1 MTRQVHLFDRPDRF
15 IAGTVGQPGERT
27 FYLQA
32 SQAGRTVS
40 VSLEKAQVAVL
51 AERMDELLTEVAQ
64 RSLDEDQQAAARS
77 REPVVR
83 AVLAALSGDA
93 DDVAAADDVD
103 PLTTPVEEEFR
114 VGAMGLAW
122 DGDGEAVV
130 VEAVAGGEEP
140 VEEDAIL
147 SDTDDGPDALRVR
160 ITPVA
165 ARAFI
170 ARARRVIAAGR
181 PACPLCALPLDP
193 AGHVC
198 PRQNGYRR

>member
-1 MTRQVHLFDRPDRF
+1 VTRQVFLFDRPDRF
-15 IAGTVGQPGERT
+15 VTGTVGQPGERT

-32 SQAGRTVS
+32 SDAGRTVS
-40 VSLEKAQVAVL
+40 VSMEKAQVAVL
-51 AERMDELLTEVAQ
+51 ADRMDELLAEIAQ
-64 RSLDEDQQAAARS
+64 RSLDEGEQAAARS

-83 AVLAALSGDA
+83 AVLAALTGNA
-93 DDVAAADDVD
+93 DDVAAVDDVD

-140 VEEDAIL
+140 VDEDAIL
-147 SDTDDGPDALRVR
+147 SDTSDGPDALRVR
-160 ITPVA
+160 ITPAA

-170 ARARRVIAAGR
+170 
-181 PACPLCALPLDP
+181 PLCALPLDP
-193 AGHVC
+193 GGHVC

>member
-1 MTRQVHLFDRPDRF
+1 MTRQVHLFDQPDRF
-15 IAGTVGQPGERT
+15 VTGTVGQPGERT
-27 FYLQA
+27 FFLQA
-32 SQAGRTVS
+32 SHGGRTVS

-51 AERMDELLTEVAQ
+51 ADRMDELLTEVAQ
-64 RSLDEDQQAAARS
+64 RSQGEDEQAAARS
-77 REPVVR
+77 REPAVR
-83 AVLAALSGDA
+83 AVLAALSGNP
-93 DDVAAADDVD
+93 DDVAAVDDVD
-103 PLTTPVEEEFR
+103 PLTAPVEEEFR

-122 DGDGEAVV
+122 DSDGDAVV

-140 VEEDAIL
+140 VDEDAIL

-160 ITPVA
+160 ISPVA

-193 AGHVC
+193 SGHVC